1 MPRLFVA
8 IEVPEPIRRAVAALE
23 QGLAGARWLPAS
35 QLHLTLCFIGEVDT
49 AQGAAIESG
58 LPEGISAPFTC
69 RLTGIGCFPSP
80 ARPRVLHV
88 RVESGPGL
96 YRLRTAL
103 VARLGELGQEVKP
116 DRFTPHLTLARFRN
130 GQPEAVRDYLSRQ
143 ASFRQ
148 PPFTVNAYHLYASRL
163 TPQGAIHTRLR
174 SYRLTA

>member
-8 IEVPEPIRRAVAALE
+8 IELPEQIRRAVAALE

-35 QLHLTLCFIGEVDT
+35 QLHLTLCFIGEVDA

-58 LPEGISAPFTC
+58 LPEGVTPPFTC
-69 RLTGIGCFPSP
+69 RLAGIGCFPSP

-88 RVESGPGL
+88 RIEAGPGL

-103 VARLGELGQEVKP
+103 TARLGELGQNVKP
-116 DRFTPHLTLARFRN
+116 GRFTPHLTLARFRN

-143 ASFRQ
+143 ARFQQ
-148 PPFTVNAYHLYASRL
+148 PAFTVNAYHLYASRL
-163 TPQGAIHTRLR
+163 TTQGAIHTRLR
-174 SYRLTA
+174 SYSLTD